1 MYHIAMREN
10 ETATT
15 ETGAKHA
22 RGGDRI
28 RVAEIA
34 ERLDVGRLLV
44 YDMLE
49 ARQIP
54 AVRVGRKWIIARA
67 AFERWLASAG
77 TTKVA

>member
-22 RGGDRI
+22 RGSDRI
-28 RVAEIA
+28 KVAEIA
-34 ERLDVGRLLV
+34 VRLDCGRLLV

-54 AVRVGRKWIIARA
+54 AVRVGRKWIIARG
-67 AFERWLASAG
+67 AFERWLLSAG